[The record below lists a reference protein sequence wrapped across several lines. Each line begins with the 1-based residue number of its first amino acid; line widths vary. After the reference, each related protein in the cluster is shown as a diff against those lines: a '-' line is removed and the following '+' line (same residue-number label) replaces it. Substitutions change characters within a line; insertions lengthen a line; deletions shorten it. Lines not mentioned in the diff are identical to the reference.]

1 MLLSTMISMATTRL
15 TAKKEFSQLGIPEK
29 GLQSTLLSAA
39 SFTWIFISSCVSCR
53 KNRCH
58 GHGLLGFWK
67 LSLVSKQSAL
77 PARIAWTQ
85 RPGLAIFGRSF
96 ELDQNAVSPHLD
108 GSSYV
113 IMFPSGPSTSF
124 PFSSPKSGLVWR
136 YYFSDPWGM
145 KTHKQCI
152 FQPRLHWLHLNHTIK
167 CYIRPGWG
175 NTDNQKHS
183 DLCSTHEHFQWQ
195 DGNASA

>member
-113 IMFPSGPSTSF
+113 IMFQFVLQTDM
-124 PFSSPKSGLVWR
+124 SSL
-136 YYFSDPWGM
+136 
-145 KTHKQCI
+145 
-152 FQPRLHWLHLNHTIK
+152 LHWVG
-167 CYIRPGWG
+167 RAWRV
-175 NTDNQKHS
+175 
-183 DLCSTHEHFQWQ
+183 FQQ
-195 DGNASA
+195 TS